1 MSWDVLL
8 TPAPADAES
17 VDDIP
22 EGPGPEP
29 IAPLSR
35 LLAALREAFPAA
47 DLSDPA
53 WGYLQDE
60 EQGWGMELNIGT
72 ADPVRSVMLH
82 VRGGDAVSAVLR
94 MAEALGCRAVDCS
107 TGDFLRGEDDDGGWK
122 SFQDYRDRVLL
133 QVSPEGDEPSAAS

>member
-22 EGPGPEP
+22 EGPETRS

-35 LLAALREAFPAA
+35 LLATLRGAFPAA

-60 EQGWGMELNIGT
+60 EQGWAMELNIGT
-72 ADPVRSVMLH
+72 GDPVRSVMLH
-82 VRGGDAVSAVLR
+82 VRGGDAVPAILR
-94 MAEALGCRAVDCS
+94 MAEVLGCRAVDCS
-107 TGDFLRGEDDDGGWK
+107 TGDFLREDGGGWE
-122 SFQDYRDRVLL
+122 SFQDYRDQVL
-133 QVSPEGDEPSAAS
+133 QVSPEGDGPSAAS